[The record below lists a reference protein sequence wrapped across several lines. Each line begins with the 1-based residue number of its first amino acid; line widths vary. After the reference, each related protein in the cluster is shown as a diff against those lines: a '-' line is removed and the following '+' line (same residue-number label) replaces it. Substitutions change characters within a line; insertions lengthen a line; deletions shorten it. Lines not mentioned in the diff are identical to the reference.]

1 MPFISAL
8 YVYPVKSCR
17 AIAVTDA
24 LIERDGL
31 QWDRRWM
38 VVDANG
44 RFVSQREYP
53 SMARIVTALTADAL
67 HLRADDAPGE
77 LVVPLVPLVHS
88 DAPAQAA
95 RVPVTVWN
103 DSFDALDEG
112 DAAARWLSAVIG
124 APLRLVRFA
133 DDVTRL
139 ASRKWTG
146 GVDAPTRFADGF
158 PLLVTADASLAEL
171 NGRLAAKGVPPL
183 PMNRFRPNVVL
194 GGTDAFDED
203 FAGTLSIGAA
213 DAGGSVVLRAVKPC
227 ARCPI
232 TTVDQTTGTIDPR
245 WPHEPLDTLAV
256 YRANPRVDGGL
267 TFGQNAIVVDGVGRR
282 LRVGDQVEVE
292 VDFDGD

>member
-8 YVYPVKSCR
+8 FVYPVKSCG
-17 AIAVTDA
+17 AIALTDA

-31 QWDRRWM
+31 QWDRCWM
-38 VVDANG
+38 VVDAGG

-53 SMARIVTALTADAL
+53 SMARIATTLGVDAL
-67 HLRADDAPGE
+67 HLRS
-77 LVVPLVPLVHS
+77 S
-88 DAPAQAA
+88 DAASDLAVPFALSAQVN
-95 RVPVTVWN
+95 RLPVSVWS
-103 DSFDALDEG
+103 DSVEALDEG
-112 DAAARWLSAVIG
+112 DAAAHWLSDVIG

-139 ASRKWTG
+139 ASRKWTKDI
-146 GVDAPTRFADGF
+146 DAPTRFADGF

-183 PMNRFRPNVVL
+183 LMNRFRPNVVL
-194 GGTDAFDED
+194 GGTEAFDED

-213 DAGGSVVLRAVKPC
+213 GADANIALRVVKPC

-232 TTVDQTTGTIDPR
+232 TTVDQASGTIDPR
-245 WPHEPLDTLAV
+245 WPHEPLDTLAG

-267 TFGQNAIVVDGVGRR
+267 TFGQNAIVIDGVGRR
-282 LRVGDQVEVE
+282 LRVGDDVELE
-292 VDFDGD
+292 LDFDGE

>member
-8 YVYPVKSCR
+8 FVYPVKSCR
-17 AIAVTDA
+17 AIALTDA

-53 SMARIVTALTADAL
+53 AMARIETALGDDAL
-67 HLRADDAPGE
+67 RLRIDGHAAELTVPFAPRADR
-77 LVVPLVPLVHS
+77 V
-88 DAPAQAA
+88 
-95 RVPVTVWN
+95 RVPVSVW
-103 DSFDALDEG
+103 DDHLDALDEG
-112 DAAARWLSAVIG
+112 DAAAHWLSDAIG
-124 APLRLVRFA
+124 ATVRLVRFA

-139 ASRKWTG
+139 ASAKWTN

-171 NGRLAAKGVPPL
+171 NGRLAAKGAPPL

-194 GGTDAFDED
+194 GGTEAFDED

-213 DAGGSVVLRAVKPC
+213 GDVVLRIAKPC
-227 ARCPI
+227 ARCPV
-232 TTVDQTTGTIDPR
+232 TTVDQASGTPNAD
-245 WPHEPLDTLAV
+245 WPHEPLDTLAT

-267 TFGQNAIVVDGVGRR
+267 TFGQNAIVIEGVGRR
-282 LRVGDQVEVE
+282 LRVGDAVEVE
-292 VDFDGD
+292 IEFGG